1 MGSRYMQLAE
11 WLRRQKAN
19 SVSVS
24 FDELE
29 RLLGCPL
36 PGSARRL
43 RVWWSNDASHV
54 QAKYGWLRAGWRV
67 EAVNMEAG
75 VVKFRRVAEPMQT
88 EASFASVA
96 AEALSKK
103 LGVKLYIGV
112 PASVKGVKRVFDL
125 ASADGSVVG
134 EVMYLTAGKAPAAR
148 FPAIT
153 EKVWLL
159 EKAEAKTKIVAFGG
173 DPHVPNLWIKRYGSL
188 VSGVRFFYIDEH
200 GEAVELSGGTPEKG
214 VLRGA

>member
-1 MGSRYMQLAE
+1 MASRYTQLAE
-11 WLRRQKAN
+11 WLEKQKAD

-36 PGSARRL
+36 PGSARKL
-43 RVWWSNDASHV
+43 RVWWSNDASHT
-54 QAKYGWLRAGWRV
+54 QAKYGWLGAGWKV
-67 EAVNMEAG
+67 EAVNLEAG
-75 VVKFRRVAEPMQT
+75 VVRFRRVAEPTRT
-88 EASFASVA
+88 EASFVSTA
-96 AEALSKK
+96 AEALSRR

-112 PASVKGVKRVFDL
+112 SVNVKGVRRVFDL
-125 ASADGSVVG
+125 ASADGSVVV
-134 EVMYLTAGKAPAAR
+134 EVMYLTAGKTPAAR

-173 DPHVPNLWIKRYGSL
+173 DAHVPNLWIKRYGSL

-200 GEAVELSGGTPEKG
+200 GEAVELPRGAPEKG